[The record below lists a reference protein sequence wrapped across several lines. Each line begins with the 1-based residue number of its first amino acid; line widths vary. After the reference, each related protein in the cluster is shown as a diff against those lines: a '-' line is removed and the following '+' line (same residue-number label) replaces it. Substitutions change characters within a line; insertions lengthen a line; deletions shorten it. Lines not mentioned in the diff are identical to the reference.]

1 MKVRIG
7 WLKDYVVLHESPE
20 SIAHILLHLGLPTE
34 DLTPWGT
41 DYVLD
46 LEVTVNRP
54 DCLSHLGVA
63 RELSAWL
70 ERPLEPGW
78 RSPEERA
85 DQPVGARVSVHIE
98 APDGCLRYVAR
109 VVEDVRVGESP
120 SWLKD
125 RLESVGVRPVNNVV
139 DVTNY
144 VMLAYGQPLHAFD
157 LDAVR
162 EGRIVVRW
170 ARPGESLQALDGN
183 TYSLTPET
191 LVIADAQR
199 PIALA
204 GIIGGLETSVRPG
217 TRRVLIESAW
227 FEPRVIRRER
237 RRLGLQTEA
246 SYRFERGTDPEMAP
260 LAADHAASLIQT
272 LAGGWVPAGR
282 LDVNLRPWSP
292 RSVRLRYE
300 RVRQFLNVA
309 IPPTW
314 IEKRLQSLGFHVDRI
329 QDEPAPVWAVA
340 PPSFRADVQ
349 EETDLLEEVARHYGY
364 ERVPLT
370 LPVTEKKFQ
379 PDYPGF
385 HLERAARRVLQ
396 GLGLH
401 ETISTSFYP
410 DRPLEVFS
418 VVDPLRVANPLSDQR
433 AFLRRWIVMGL
444 VEALQRNHQHGITD
458 VRLWEIGQVF
468 WDEQGLPREACHLGL
483 VLSGWDRP
491 AQTWRDPTR
500 PVDFFDLKGIVQT
513 FLEALGWRPVAF
525 GPSSYPFLHPY
536 QQAEVHVQGQR
547 VGFLGAFH
555 PRWTELY
562 ELRAPV
568 YLAEL
573 DWDTLRTLPRAV
585 PVFQEWSRLPAIVR
599 DVSLIVP
606 ESVPYAAVERALA
619 EAQVPELARWDL
631 IDRYVGPQV
640 PTGCLSYTIRLTF
653 HPQAPRSSEE
663 VDERIRRLLAELS
676 DRIGARLR
684 TE

>member
-20 SIAHILLHLGLPTE
+20 SIAHILLHLGLPPE
-34 DLTPWGT
+34 DLTAWGA
-41 DYVLD
+41 DSVLD

-78 RSPEERA
+78 RSPEEMTGR
-85 DQPVGARVSVHIE
+85 PVEELASVHIE
-98 APDGCLRYVAR
+98 APDGCGRYVAR
-109 VVEDVRVGESP
+109 VVEGVRVGESP
-120 SWLKD
+120 AWLQD

-157 LDAVR
+157 LDTLH
-162 EGRIVVRW
+162 GGHIVVRW
-170 ARPGESLQALDGN
+170 ACPGESLRALDET
-183 TYSLTPET
+183 TYPLTPEI
-191 LVIADAQR
+191 LVIADARR

-227 FEPRVIRRER
+227 FEPRVVRRGR
-237 RRLGLQTEA
+237 RYLGLQTEA

-260 LAADHAASLIQT
+260 LAADHAAYLIQT
-272 LAGGWVPAGR
+272 LAGGRVLAGR

-292 RSVRLRYE
+292 RSIRLRYE
-300 RVRQFLNVA
+300 RVHRFLDVA
-309 IPPTW
+309 VPPGW
-314 IEKRLQSLGFHVDRI
+314 IEKRLQGLGFRVMRV
-329 QDEPAPVWAVA
+329 QDGPAPVWEVS

-370 LPVTEKKFQ
+370 LPATERKFQ

-418 VVDPLRVANPLSDQR
+418 VTDPLRVANPLSDRR
-433 AFLRRWIVMGL
+433 AFLRRWIAMGL
-444 VEALQRNHQHGITD
+444 VEAVQWNHQHGVTD

-468 WDEQGLPREACHLGL
+468 RDEQGLPQEACHLGM
-483 VLSGWDRP
+483 VLSGFDRP
-491 AQTWRDPTR
+491 ARTWRDPAR
-500 PVDFFDLKGIVQT
+500 PVDFFDLKGLVQT
-513 FLEALGWRPVAF
+513 FLETLGWRPVTFA
-525 GPSSYPFLHPY
+525 PSNYPFLHPY
-536 QQAEVHVQGQR
+536 QQAEVQVRGQR
-547 VGFLGAFH
+547 VGFLGTFH
-555 PRWTELY
+555 PRWAELY
-562 ELRAPV
+562 EFRAPV
-568 YLAEL
+568 CLAEL
-573 DWDTLRTLPRAV
+573 EWDTLQTLPRV
-585 PVFQEWSRLPAIVR
+585 MPVFQEWPRLPAIVR

-606 ESVPYAAVERALA
+606 ESVSYAVVEQALA

-640 PTGCLSYTIRLTF
+640 PTGFLSYTIRLTF

-663 VDERIRRLLAELS
+663 VDERIQRLLAHLS

>member
-7 WLKDYVVLHESPE
+7 WLKDYVVLSETPTT
-20 SIAHILLHLGLPTE
+20 IANILLHLGLPPE
-34 DLTPWGT
+34 GLTPWGA
-41 DYVLD
+41 DSVLD

-78 RSPEERA
+78 RSPEEKS
-85 DQPVGARVSVHIE
+85 DQPVEERVSVHIE

-109 VVEDVRVGESP
+109 VIEDVRVGESP
-120 SWLKD
+120 DWLKD

-157 LDAVR
+157 LDTVR
-162 EGRIVVRW
+162 GNRIVVRW
-170 ARPGESLQALDGN
+170 ARPGESLQALDEN
-183 TYSLTPET
+183 VYSLTPEI

-204 GIIGGLETSVRPG
+204 GIIGGLETSVRPD
-217 TRRVLIESAW
+217 TRRVLLESAW
-227 FEPRVIRRER
+227 FEPRAIRRGR

-260 LAADHAASLIQT
+260 RAADHAAALIQAFAGGRV
-272 LAGGWVPAGR
+272 LAGRV
-282 LDVNLRPWSP
+282 DVNLRPWSP
-292 RSVRLRYE
+292 RSLRLRYE
-300 RVRQFLNVA
+300 RVQQFLNVA
-309 IPPTW
+309 IPPDW
-314 IEKRLQSLGFHVDRI
+314 IEKRLQGLGFRVARI
-329 QDEPAPVWAVA
+329 QNDPAPIWEVA

-349 EETDLLEEVARHYGY
+349 EETDLLEEIARHYGY

-370 LPVTEKKFQ
+370 LPVTERKHQ

-385 HLERAARRVLQ
+385 SLERAARRVLQ

-401 ETISTSFYP
+401 ETISTSFYSEQ
-410 DRPLEVFS
+410 PLEVFS
-418 VVDPLRVANPLSDQR
+418 VTDPLRVANPLSDRR
-433 AFLRRWIVMGL
+433 ACLRRWIGMGL
-444 VEALQRNHQHGITD
+444 VEAAQRNHQYGVTD

-468 WDEQGLPREACHLGL
+468 WDAQGLPQEACHLGL
-483 VLSGWDRP
+483 ILSGFDRP
-491 AQTWRDPTR
+491 ARTWRDPAR
-500 PVDFFDLKGIVQT
+500 PVDFFDLKGLVQA
-513 FLEALGWRPVAF
+513 FLETMGWRPVTFA
-525 GPSSYPFLHPY
+525 PSDYPFLHPY
-536 QQAEVHVQGQR
+536 QQAEVQVRGQR

-555 PRWTELY
+555 PRWVELY
-562 ELRAPV
+562 DLRMPV

-573 DWDTLRTLPRAV
+573 DWDTLRTIPTAM

-599 DVSLIVP
+599 DISIVVP
-606 ESVPYAAVERALA
+606 ASVPYAAIEQALA
-619 EAQVPELARWDL
+619 EARVPELAGWDL
-631 IDRYVGPQV
+631 IDRYAGVQIPAD
-640 PTGCLSYTIRLTF
+640 CLSYTIRLTF

-663 VDERIRRLLAELS
+663 VDGRIQHLLAYLS
-676 DRIGARLR
+676 DRLGARLR